1 MALRVIQVLA
11 SVHQKI
17 YSVQKIRLINSK
29 SRKMEIKG
37 SVLIPAI
44 IERWGKTKMS
54 IIIKAFTFGLFSL

>member
-29 SRKMEIKG
+29 SRKMENKG

-44 IERWGKTKMS
+44 IERWGKRKIS
-54 IIIKAFTFGLFSL
+54 IIIKVFTFGLFSL